1 MLPFTFTIRFFRS
14 SASVCP
20 DVKFYIAG
28 QNPPETVKALAGDGV
43 IVTGFVP
50 DMREYVA
57 RAAVVVMPLR
67 AGAGTKHRVFQAM
80 CMKKPVVC
88 TAVAAEGIALTHGET
103 ALLADEPETFANATV
118 SLLQDAALRQ
128 RLGERGRQ
136 LVLDRYDWRAI
147 YERLEEA
154 FQEAVRKRK

>member
-1 MLPFTFTIRFFRS
+1 
-14 SASVCP
+14 
-20 DVKFYIAG
+20 
-28 QNPPETVKALAGDGV
+28 
-43 IVTGFVP
+43 
-50 DMREYVA
+50 MR
-57 RAAVVVMPLR
+57 
-67 AGAGTKHRVFQAM
+67 
-80 CMKKPVVC
+80 KPVVC
-88 TAVAAEGIALTHGET
+88 TAVAAEGIALTNGET

-118 SLLQDAALRQ
+118 SLLQDTALRQ